1 MLKESMIKLEIYKS
15 IAEEKCL
22 CDEIILL
29 YSIKGQSYVQIDAD
43 NYIMEKD
50 DILIVNE
57 NSKCSFKTEKDS
69 TLICIKI
76 SYNELCRISD
86 LNNIRFNCSSIRDC
100 KKDYAEL
107 SQSINRILDCFL
119 KSEKKIQLISLQY
132 QLIDILLDKFMIS
145 SYTPENNSLKEKYS
159 ERLNA
164 IKNYINNNYN
174 KQITLNDL
182 ANKEYLSVPY
192 LSKFIKEQL
201 GVTFTEYVNGIRL
214 NHAVRDIV
222 NTDLPLTRVSLDNG
236 FATTFIFNKYFK
248 ENYNM
253 TPSEYRKKFKKIV
266 KEDSENIEDA
276 KAEIETYLSEV
287 RQAESLNNKDSQEIM
302 VQTDINNSTMINR
315 NYNKIINIGYANDLL
330 ESLLQEHIVLLR
342 NDIKFEY
349 ARFWGIFNE
358 DMNIENS
365 NGEYNFYKIDKILDF
380 IIGCGMKPFIDLMPK
395 AKRISKNIV
404 EFVEFENKSVKLK
417 RSEEWGRL
425 IHKFIVHCINKYGRE
440 EVENWYFDISRSE
453 NISIC
458 KNEKDKNLLY
468 CETFKIIYSRIK
480 EIIPNAK
487 VGGPGGNFTKSSALE
502 FFKEW
507 RRFDIKPDFISL
519 YIYPYTALVRSGT
532 RVAQASSERDYL
544 LNKLN
549 KMNKVT
555 KELGFST
562 HEIIISEWNS
572 TVSDRNYINDS
583 AWKASYIV
591 KNVIDSVNKAD
602 KIGYRIASDVSS
614 EYLDTNLL
622 LQGGTGLISK
632 NGIKKPAFYAF
643 SFLEKMST
651 NLVDKGENYI
661 ITKNSNNSFSMICHN
676 YKQFN
681 NSYLLNSEENVSI
694 NQLEDIYEDEKNLNI
709 SFSIKNINKGRYRV
723 KSFILNE
730 KHGSILNEWIELGSD
745 NHLRADEIDYLKSIT
760 KPKLEI
766 EHIDIGEEKLNYS
779 LELLPHEVRLITFE
793 IDYN

>member
-1 MLKESMIKLEIYKS
+1 MLKESMIKLEIHKS
-15 IAEEKCL
+15 ISEEIDL
-22 CDEIILL
+22 CDEIILF
-29 YSIKGQSYVQIDAD
+29 YIIKGQVFVKIGSDEYV
-43 NYIMEKD
+43 MEKD
-50 DILIVNE
+50 DILLVNQ
-57 NSKCSFKTEKDS
+57 NNKCSFKTGKDA

-76 SYNELCRISD
+76 SCSELCRVPEF
-86 LNNIRFNCSSIRDC
+86 NNIKFSCNSVCD
-100 KKDYAEL
+100 KDKDYTEL
-107 SQSINRILDCFL
+107 KKSINRILDCIL
-119 KSEKKIQLISLQY
+119 KNEKKIKIISLEY
-132 QLIDILLDKFMIS
+132 QLIYILINRFMIS
-145 SYTPENNSLKEKYS
+145 SGFYDDHSPKEKYS

-164 IKNYINNNYN
+164 IKSYINNNYN
-174 KQITLNDL
+174 NQITLNDL

-201 GVTFTEYVNGIRL
+201 GVTFTEYVNSVRL
-214 NHAVRDIV
+214 KHAVNDIV
-222 NTDLPLTRVSLDNG
+222 NTDVPITRVSLDNG

-248 ENYNM
+248 EIYGM
-253 TPSEYRKKFKKIV
+253 TPSQYRKKYEKVNKK
-266 KEDSENIEDA
+266 DSENIEDA
-276 KAEIETYLSEV
+276 KAEIETYLSEICHE
-287 RQAESLNNKDSQEIM
+287 ESLNDKNSQGIM
-302 VQTDINNSTMINR
+302 IETDIDNSTVINR

-330 ESLLQEHIVLLR
+330 ESLLQEHIVMLR

-404 EFVEFENKSVKLK
+404 DFVEFEKKSLRLK
-417 RSEEWGRL
+417 SLEEWDKL
-425 IHKFIVHCINKYGRE
+425 IHKFIVHCINKYGIE
-440 EVENWYFDISRSE
+440 EVERWYFDISRSE
-453 NISIC
+453 NTSAS
-458 KNEKDKNLLY
+458 KNEKD
-468 CETFKIIYSRIK
+468 EKIIYCKTFNIIYSKIK
-480 EIIPNAK
+480 EIVPNAK

-502 FFKEW
+502 FFERWNK
-507 RRFDIKPDFISL
+507 FDIKPDFISL
-519 YIYPYTALVRSGT
+519 YIYPYTSLVRSGT
-532 RVAQASSERDYL
+532 EVAQASSERNYL

-549 KMNKVT
+549 KMNKIT
-555 KELGFST
+555 KKLGFSA

-583 AWKASYIV
+583 AWKASYII
-591 KNVIDSVNKAD
+591 KNVIDSIDRAD
-602 KIGYRIASDVSS
+602 KLGYKIASDVSS

-651 NLVDKGENYI
+651 NLVGKGENFI
-661 ITKNSNNSFSMICHN
+661 MTKSSNNSFSIICHN

-681 NSYLLNSEENVSI
+681 NSYLLNSEENISI
-694 NQLEDIYEDEKNLNI
+694 DELENIYEDEKNLSI
-709 SFSIKNINKGRYRV
+709 SFDIKNIKKGRYRV
-723 KSFILNE
+723 KSFLLNE
-730 KHGSILNEWIELGSD
+730 NHGSILNEWIKLGCD

-766 EHIDIGEEKLNYS
+766 DHIETGEES
-779 LELLPHEVRLITFE
+779 LKYNVVLLPHEVRLITFK